1 MDSFDSW
8 ADDSG
13 DDGSELV
20 SFLDYSDNGWWVV
33 GFAACGEDG
42 KRPRV
47 VQVLDQDRD
56 INTLA
61 RRAVN
66 THGLDP
72 ERLIVSPIAAALKS
86 FEYSTGMKI

>member
-1 MDSFDSW
+1 MDMDSFENWDS
-8 ADDSG
+8 D

-33 GFAACGEDG
+33 GFAACENG

-47 VQVLDQDRD
+47 VEVLDQDRD